1 MAAKTSVRPSIKRKG
16 MWDVFVGGFHRV
28 TKKTK
33 KGAEG
38 YAKRIEKANMGKRRT
53 GPSMQVKS
61 NKGRKVSAGTRIV
74 MKLGALRRLIGAARK
89 GKKTTIKARRA
100 R

>member
-1 MAAKTSVRPSIKRKG
+1 MA
-16 MWDVFVGGFHRV
+16 
-28 TKKTK
+28 KKK
-33 KGAEG
+33 KHPT
-38 YAKRIEKANMGKRRT
+38 I
-53 GPSMQVKS
+53 QVKS